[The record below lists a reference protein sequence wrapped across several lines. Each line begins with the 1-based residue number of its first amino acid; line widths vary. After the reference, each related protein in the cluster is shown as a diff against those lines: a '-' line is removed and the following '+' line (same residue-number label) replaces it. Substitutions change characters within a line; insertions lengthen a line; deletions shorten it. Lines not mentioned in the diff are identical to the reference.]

1 MKNVLAGSVCLA
13 GLIAGS
19 LAAQANETPW
29 YMGGF
34 GGGVFAE
41 TEGVTA
47 NTTTEALRFD
57 SGFTAGGVVGK
68 EIMHLVRGEL
78 EVSYARIEG
87 DTRENGGLNSSV
99 PLTGHVDAVF
109 LLANVWKDFAIGSGL
124 TPYVGG
130 GLGLGLTDIDL
141 DADDPI
147 NGDDVSFAAQVGAG
161 VRFAISDRLTLDAGY
176 RFKGLVDV
184 LTDGLDGGEDNG
196 KGSYFTHTLQAG
208 VTYSFGEP
216 AIVSVADYE
225 PFGKDWYLSAFAG
238 VASAGITPVNVDGE
252 TQAVIFDTGFEVGI
266 AAGTSLVPGLR
277 GELEF
282 SVIAQDPSTHTE
294 DANDAP
300 QPTDGHLTQYLLLA
314 NLWKD
319 IPMGALTPY
328 VGAGLGIGIV
338 DASFDDL
345 STQEIDDTRAALA
358 AQFGMGV
365 RFAASDRI
373 MIDASYRYKGTITAL
388 LRGAGAQGDNDHS
401 TGSYFSH
408 VAQLGI
414 AYQMG
419 GPVNVSPVAD
429 FDPAGTGSYFAV
441 FGGAAINPEAGIQE
455 DNDQN
460 HIRFDDGYSFGGAIG
475 TRVADGLRGELE
487 VSYLEIDP
495 KDRRNEGPG
504 DTITDLDGEHSH
516 IYVLANLWKDFE
528 LGMGFN
534 PYIGGGLGMAFVDSR
549 MEIDGGDGDVDDFQ
563 PAFAGQLGA
572 GIRVALTDSLTA
584 DVGYRY
590 KAVLNALS
598 RGEDGGDDHASGT
611 YETHIVQ
618 GGVAWMF

>member
-1 MKNVLAGSVCLA
+1 MKNLLCGSVGLA
-13 GLIAGS
+13 GLLAGS
-19 LAAQANETPW
+19 LAAQAGESTW
-29 YMGGF
+29 YLGGF
-34 GGGVFAE
+34 GGGAFAE

-47 NTTTEALRFD
+47 DVTTEALSFD
-57 SGFTAGGVVGK
+57 TGFTAGGVIGR

-78 EVSYARIEG
+78 EVSYARVEG
-87 DTRENGGLNSSV
+87 DSRENGGLNSSV
-99 PLTGHVDAVF
+99 PLSGHVDAVF
-109 LLANVWKDFAIGSGL
+109 LLANVWKDFDLGAGL
-124 TPYVGG
+124 NPYVGG
-130 GLGLGLTDIDL
+130 GVGIGFTDIDL
-141 DADDPI
+141 TTEEPI
-147 NGDDVSFAAQVGAG
+147 SGDDTSFAAQVGAG
-161 VRFAISDRLTLDAGY
+161 VRFALSDRLTLDAGY
-176 RFKGLVDV
+176 RFKGIVDV
-184 LTDGLDGGEDNG
+184 LTDGLDAGEDNG
-196 KGSYFTHTLQAG
+196 KGSYFIHTLQAG
-208 VTYSFGEP
+208 VTYSFGGPDIEP
-216 AIVSVADYE
+216 VADHE
-225 PFGKDWYLSAFAG
+225 PFGENWYLSAFAG

-282 SVIAQDPSTHTE
+282 SVIVQEPDTHTE

-300 QPTDGHLTQYLLLA
+300 IPTDGHLTQYLLLA

-338 DASFDDL
+338 DARFDEL
-345 STQEIDDTRAALA
+345 STQDIDDTRAALA
-358 AQFGMGV
+358 GQFGMGV
-365 RFAASDRI
+365 RFAASDRM
-373 MIDASYRYKGTITAL
+373 MIDAGYRYKGTITTL
-388 LRGAGAQGDNDHS
+388 LRGAGDQGDNDHS

-408 VAQLGI
+408 VAQLGV

-419 GPVNVSPVAD
+419 GPVNVTPVAD
-429 FDPAGTGSYFAV
+429 FEPTGAASYLAL
-441 FGGAAINPEAGIQE
+441 FGGAAIDPEAGIQE
-455 DNDQN
+455 DNDQ
-460 HIRFDDGYSFGGAIG
+460 HRIRFDDGYSFGMAIG
-475 TRVADGLRGELE
+475 TLVADGLRGELE

-495 KDRRNEGPG
+495 KDQRNEGPG

-516 IYVLANLWKDFE
+516 IYLLANLWKDFE

-534 PYIGGGLGMAFVDSR
+534 PYIGGGLGMAFIDSR
-549 MEIDGGDGDVDDFQ
+549 MEVDGGDGDVDDFQ
-563 PAFAGQLGA
+563 PAFAGQFGA
-572 GIRVALTDSLTA
+572 GVRVALTDSLTA

-590 KAVLNALS
+590 KAVLNALT

>member
-1 MKNVLAGSVCLA
+1 MKNILTGSVCLA

-19 LAAQANETPW
+19 TAAQANDTSW
-29 YMGGF
+29 YLGGF
-34 GGGVFAE
+34 GGGVISE
-41 TEGVTA
+41 TQGITA
-47 NTTTEALRFD
+47 DVTTEALQFD
-57 SGFTAGGVVGK
+57 TGFTAGGVVGR

-99 PLTGHVDAVF
+99 SLSGHVDAVF
-109 LLANVWKDFAIGSGL
+109 LLANVWKDFSLGSGL
-124 TPYVGG
+124 TPYIGG
-130 GLGLGLTDIDL
+130 GVGLGFTDIDL
-141 DADDPI
+141 TTEEPI
-147 NGDDVSFAAQVGAG
+147 NGDDTSFAAQVGAG

-176 RFKGLVDV
+176 RFKGVVDV
-184 LTDGLDGGEDNG
+184 LTDGLDSDQDNG
-196 KGSYFTHTLQAG
+196 KGSYFIHTLQAG
-208 VTYSFGEP
+208 VTYSFGDPGIEP
-216 AIVSVADYE
+216 VADYE
-225 PFGKDWYLSAFAG
+225 PLGEDWYVSAFAG

-252 TQAVIFDTGFEVGI
+252 TQAIIFDTGFEVGF

-282 SVIAQDPSTHTE
+282 SVIAQNPDTHTE

-300 QPTDGHLTQYLLLA
+300 VPTDGHLTQYLLLA

-328 VGAGLGIGIV
+328 VGAGLGVGIV
-338 DASFDDL
+338 DARFDEL
-345 STQEIDDTRAALA
+345 STQEISDTRAALA
-358 AQFGMGV
+358 GQFGMGV

-373 MIDASYRYKGTITAL
+373 MIDAGYRYKGTITAL
-388 LRGAGAQGDNDHS
+388 LRGAGEQGDNDHS

-408 VAQLGI
+408 VAQLGVS
-414 AYQMG
+414 YQMG
-419 GPVNVSPVAD
+419 GATNVSPVAD
-429 FDPAGTGSYFAV
+429 FGPAGAGSYLAL

-455 DNDQN
+455 GNDQSLV
-460 HIRFDDGYSFGGAIG
+460 RFDDGHSFGGAIG
-475 TRVADGLRGELE
+475 TQIADGIRGELE

-495 KDRRNEGPG
+495 DEARNEGPG
-504 DTITDLDGEHSH
+504 DDIIDIDGDHSH
-516 IYVLANLWKDFE
+516 IYLLANLWKDVE

-563 PAFAGQLGA
+563 PAFAGQFGA
-572 GIRVALTDSLTA
+572 GVRFALTDSLTA

-598 RGEDGGDDHASGT
+598 LGEDGGDDHASGT